1 MRFCVVAFL
10 ARRRNRPK
18 EEEEEEEE
26 EGEEEDDDGGMVLR
40 VPKSL
45 SAKTISSQSK
55 SNTREK
61 VTLTTKGC
69 FQPPSR
75 KFI

>member
-10 ARRRNRPK
+10 ARRRHRPK

-26 EGEEEDDDGGMVLR
+26 GEEGEEDDDDGGMVLR

-55 SNTREK
+55 SYKRESD
-61 VTLTTKGC
+61 T
-69 FQPPSR
+69 
-75 KFI
+75 